1 MINGEGGYLFFKDSS
16 NMKELIDWAKKY
28 VSDNK
33 FKEFFEG
40 MSDVRTER
48 FSVSFDMDKL
58 GYEKNEWNTSDF
70 GFEKIDGNGAVM
82 KILQMPE
89 LSEFIKEE
97 VE

>member
-48 FSVSFDMDKL
+48 FSVSFAMDKL
-58 GYEKNEWNTSDF
+58 GYEKNEWNISDF
-70 GFEKIDGNGAVM
+70 GFEKIDGNGAIT